1 MSHSGGIVETM
12 TEVTRGP
19 VLSVHDFA
27 AWAPLLRLIW
37 EENQEELTRLG
48 GSLSGEI
55 SPYKSSF
62 QGRLALALAAYA
74 GRRQAA
80 DDTVRAALAADG
92 MDSISFEAR
101 FSPDGHVT
109 VQLLT
114 RMDEP
119 GCPGGASPYE
129 TGVLRVAGAVPEP
142 FRRLPSPSPAAIPHP
157 SADPA
162 VVDRLVRER
171 YPDAVGATEEEIA
184 AAEARIGMP
193 LPAELRAL
201 YRVIGRPVAVE
212 LPDDYWD
219 NYEEDEDEDDGGY
232 GSWGNA
238 LGMVAE
244 EALCSID
251 GVRVLDGS
259 TRRFPGW
266 RLGAREASVTP
277 ACSAVQQ
284 LAGSPG
290 WIQFADDHGSCRYAI
305 DLSPADGGHVGQVI
319 SVWYEEPIGAHLE
332 AGSLAAF
339 LQQERSADQEYYRVG
354 EPVIARAFQGGQ
366 ANVDALARPG
376 LEVLHIS
383 SAGAWEGPVSL
394 AAFASLPRLRTLS
407 VADGLLAD
415 PLEIGGL
422 RHLES
427 LEAGPGTWRVL
438 LDAGA
443 VPPELMYA
451 GFTWS
456 SPATRPELELLT
468 SLSNEIAALWNR
480 PEITTTVLKGDLS

>member
-1 MSHSGGIVETM
+1 M

-19 VLSVHDFA
+19 VLSVRDFA
-27 AWAPLLRLIW
+27 TWAPLLRLIW
-37 EENQEELTRLG
+37 DENQAELTRLG
-48 GSLSGEI
+48 SSLSGSI
-55 SPYKSSF
+55 SPYMLRF
-62 QGRLALALAAYA
+62 EGRTALTLRGHF
-74 GRRQAA
+74 GRRQAP
-80 DDTVRAALAADG
+80 DDTVRAALAADD

-109 VQLLT
+109 VLLFT
-114 RMDEP
+114 GMDAS
-119 GCPGGASPYE
+119 GYPGGATPYE
-129 TGVLRVAGAVPEP
+129 TGVLRVPGAVPEP
-142 FRRLPSPSPAAIPHP
+142 FRRLPSPSPAAVPHP
-157 SADPA
+157 SADP
-162 VVDRLVRER
+162 VVVGRLVRER
-171 YPDAVGATEEEIA
+171 YPDAVGATDEEIA
-184 AAEARIGMP
+184 VAEARIGMP

-212 LPDDYWD
+212 YNYDDD
-219 NYEEDEDEDDGGY
+219 EDDEDDGGY
-232 GSWGNA
+232 GSWGDA
-238 LGMVAE
+238 IGMVAK

-251 GVRVLDGS
+251 GVRVLGGS
-259 TRRFPGW
+259 TRPFPGW
-266 RLGAREASVTP
+266 PAGAMEAAVTP
-277 ACSAVQQ
+277 VGSAVQQ

-319 SVWYEEPIGAHLE
+319 SVWYEESIGAHLE

-339 LQQERSADQEYYRVG
+339 LQQERSADREYYRVG

-366 ANVDALARPG
+366 ADVDAVARPG
-376 LEVLHIS
+376 LEVLHIG

-407 VADGLLAD
+407 VADGVLAD

-427 LEAGPGTWRVL
+427 LEAGPGSWRVL

-443 VPPELMYA
+443 VPPDLMYA

-456 SPATRPELELLT
+456 SPANRPELEFLT

-480 PEITTTVLKGDLS
+480 PQITTTVLEGDLS